1 MATITMI
8 VCVCGVQT
16 LQCNT
21 LQGRLVRGLLTSLC
35 WGEPPE
41 DAMPLANRRDEPDPA
56 PQEALVE

>member
-1 MATITMI
+1 MI
-8 VCVCGVQT
+8 VRVCGVQT

-35 WGEPPE
+35 WGESPE